1 MSMKALNQLV
11 ARSIIDPA
19 IVQAFS
25 SGHIGDVISD
35 LDLSPELVS
44 ELSSLEAE
52 TWAEFAVLA
61 YRTVKAAEM
70 DEITIDLPSPAEGL
84 FPLRDDSDHE
94 QVA

>member
-11 ARSIIDPA
+11 ARSIIDPT

-25 SGHIGDVISD
+25 SGQIGDVISD
-35 LDLSPELVS
+35 LDLAPELIS
-44 ELSSLEAE
+44 ELSSLEAD

-61 YRTVKAAEM
+61 YRTVKAAEVAKV
-70 DEITIDLPSPAEGL
+70 TIDLPSPAEGL
-84 FPLRDDSDHE
+84 FPSVDGSEHE

>member
-1 MSMKALNQLV
+1 MSMKALNRLV

-25 SGHIGDVISD
+25 SGQIGEIISD
-35 LDLSPELVS
+35 LDLSTELIT
-44 ELSSLEAE
+44 ELSSLEAD

-61 YRTVKAAEM
+61 YRTVKAAEV

-84 FPLRDDSDHE
+84 FPVRDESDHE